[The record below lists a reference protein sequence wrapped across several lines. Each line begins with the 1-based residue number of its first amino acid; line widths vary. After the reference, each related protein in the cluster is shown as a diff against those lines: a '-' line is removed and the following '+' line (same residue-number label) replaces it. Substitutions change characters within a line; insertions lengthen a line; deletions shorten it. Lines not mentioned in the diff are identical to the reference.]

1 MLHVAAHGVGGDVEG
16 VVLGRVGRVVT
27 RLHFKGIEAPP
38 DERQLWNEQPV
49 DVIHH
54 APRLETYDRK
64 GHGELD
70 RVKASVVL
78 VYVTNIKLIVERFMI
93 EGCSSSLKY

>member
-27 RLHFKGIEAPP
+27 RLHLKCVVAAP
-38 DERQLWNEQPV
+38 DERQLRNEQPV

-64 GHGELD
+64 GHWELD

-78 VYVTNIKLIVERFMI
+78 VYVTNMI
-93 EGCSSSLKY
+93 LS